1 MRVEVRFSGFGGQG
15 IVTAGI
21 ILGRAASLYE
31 GKHAVQ
37 TQSYG
42 PEARGGA
49 SRSEVVISDSEI
61 LYPKVTKPDVFV
73 VMSGEAL
80 QRYLKDVRKGCRV
93 IYDSS
98 LIRTPPSKGMPYAV
112 PATLMAKKHLGRTIV
127 ANIILLGALSAIT
140 GVVGMEALEKAVLDT
155 VPKGTEELNLRAL
168 KLGYEAGAEAV
179 QGGGE

>member
-21 ILGRAASLYE
+21 ILGRAASIYQGL
-31 GKHAVQ
+31 HAVQ

-73 VMSGEAL
+73 VMSGEAM
-80 QRYLKDVRKGCRV
+80 QKYIRDVGRGCTV

-98 LIRTPPSKGMPYAV
+98 LIKTPPERGRAYPV
-112 PATLMAKKHLGRTIV
+112 PATMLAKRELGRTIV
-127 ANIILLGALSAIT
+127 ANIIMLGALSAIT
-140 GVVGMEALEKAVLDT
+140 GIVDGEALERAVLDT

-168 KLGYEAGAEAV
+168 RLGLQSTWQEAKV
-179 QGGGE
+179 